1 MPRLKNRLH
10 ERFAWLIAEGMER
23 KAAFQ
28 KLMPHA
34 ADPAAQGCVLY
45 KRRDVKVRIAEI
57 QTEVNSRAVMALD
70 EKRDMLRQMI
80 EGTIPTKIIRKADGK
95 VEAVFDRLQALVT
108 DAKINGEFAPEKVEV
123 NNSPIS
129 LTFEMYGRND
139 RIAPKAWLDAEFT
152 EEPEPIAIEDSAKES
167 MDLTD
172 YESATLNETA
182 PSLEDL
188 VKESMLS
195 GDYREGAGHQRVTQ

>member
-10 ERFAWLIAEGMER
+10 ERFAWLISEGMER

-45 KRRDVKVRIAEI
+45 KRRDVKTRIAEI
-57 QTEVNSRAVMALD
+57 QSEVNSRAVMALD
-70 EKRDMLRQMI
+70 EKRDILRQMI
-80 EGTIPTKIIRKADGK
+80 EGTVPTKIIRKADGK

-108 DAKINGEFAPEKVEV
+108 DAKINGEFAPEKVEL
-123 NNSPIS
+123 NSAPIS

-152 EEPEPIAIEDSAKES
+152 EEPEPIAIEDSTKQS
-167 MDLTD
+167 MDLSD
-172 YESATLNETA
+172 YQDATVNEA
-182 PSLEDL
+182 SPSLEDL
-188 VKESMLS
+188 TKESILPN
-195 GDYREGAGHQRVTQ
+195 DYREGVGHKRVSP

>member
-1 MPRLKNRLH
+1 
-10 ERFAWLIAEGMER
+10 MER

-45 KRRDVKVRIAEI
+45 RRPDVKTRIAEI

-70 EKRDMLRQMI
+70 EKRDILRQMI
-80 EGTIPTKIIRKADGK
+80 EGTVPTKIIRKADGK
-95 VEAVFDRLQALVT
+95 VEAIFDRLQALIT
-108 DAKINGEFAPEKVEV
+108 DAKVNGEFAPEKVEL
-123 NNSPIS
+123 NSAPIS

-139 RIAPKAWLDAEFT
+139 RIAPKAWLDAEFA
-152 EEPEPIAIEDSAKES
+152 EEPEPIAIEDSTKQS
-167 MDLTD
+167 MDLSD
-172 YESATLNETA
+172 YQDATVNENS

-188 VKESMLS
+188 TKESILPN
-195 GDYREGAGHQRVTQ
+195 DYREGVGHKRVRP

>member
-45 KRRDVKVRIAEI
+45 KRLDVKTRIAEI

-80 EGTIPTKIIRKADGK
+80 EGTVPTKIIRKADGK

-108 DAKINGEFAPEKVEV
+108 DAKINGEFAPEKVEL
-123 NNSPIS
+123 NSAPIS

-139 RIAPKAWLDAEFT
+139 RIAPKAWLDAEFA

-172 YESATLNETA
+172 YESATPSEDT

-188 VKESMLS
+188 TKESMLS
-195 GDYREGAGHQRVTQ
+195 GDYREGAGHQRVSQ